1 MRKRI
6 VYSRM
11 AAVAALSMI
20 CATGIGAATAQ
31 TSDDQNQS
39 ARMGTPV
46 TVVVSGLQDPR
57 EISFSNGRLIVAES
71 GSGKVLSINPRY
83 PQRIRT
89 LASGLGEGVSSGAI
103 RIGNRTVILT
113 AEAGGPPDR
122 LLPDTPIYPGSAV
135 LVAKYN
141 KRAKEVQIRKF
152 ADLLAFELAHNPDG
166 QTQFGPGNVP
176 MDALSNPFYVI
187 KKRTKP
193 GHGPK
198 LLVADGG
205 ANDVLQVG
213 KRGKVKAFF
222 VPPTVNTGACAGAP
236 NNDDKSPG
244 CDSVPTGL
252 AYGPNNSLYVSTLTG
267 EVPGE
272 GRVYVLNGWTG
283 KVKRVIKGFTSPTG
297 VAVSPNGTVYV
308 SEVLENSPA
317 GEPPPDF
324 DPATVGQIVKVA
336 PNGNRSHAQVPMPTG
351 LIWRNGS
358 LYSSAWSI
366 ASFLGMSNAGQVVK
380 VSNSAFT
387 P

>member
-1 MRKRI
+1 M
-6 VYSRM
+6 
-11 AAVAALSMI
+11 
-20 CATGIGAATAQ
+20 
-31 TSDDQNQS
+31 
-39 ARMGTPV
+39 
-46 TVVVSGLQDPR
+46 
-57 EISFSNGRLIVAES
+57 
-71 GSGKVLSINPRY
+71 
-83 PQRIRT
+83 
-89 LASGLGEGVSSGAI
+89 
-103 RIGNRTVILT
+103 
-113 AEAGGPPDR
+113 
-122 LLPDTPIYPGSAV
+122 
-135 LVAKYN
+135 
-141 KRAKEVQIRKF
+141 
-152 ADLLAFELAHNPDG
+152 
-166 QTQFGPGNVP
+166 
-176 MDALSNPFYVI
+176 
-187 KKRTKP
+187 
-193 GHGPK
+193 
-198 LLVADGG
+198 
-205 ANDVLQVG
+205 
-213 KRGKVKAFF
+213 
-222 VPPTVNTGACAGAP
+222 
-236 NNDDKSPG
+236 
-244 CDSVPTGL
+244 PTGL